1 MTTGNPGTTPSA
13 ASDEGAAGGVSRQD
27 GHERFATLAEAWN
40 DRVRHEPDAPALVY
54 FDTTLTVRRTDDL
67 ANALAAAFADRGVGH
82 GERVGIHLQN
92 IPQYALVQLALW
104 KLGAIALLLNPM
116 YRGRELRELVSDAE
130 PVGIITTDRDVRQ
143 VREDVEGTTVG
154 WVIGTA
160 ESDLQSRNDPRVF
173 KPETASAN
181 LASADPADT
190 PSAHIDLLT
199 LAHEYTGRKPPSVQV
214 HGDDLAFLAYT
225 SGTTGPP
232 KGAMNS
238 HANVR
243 AVTTSFAELA
253 GITPGDVVF
262 ALAPLFHITGAVVIG
277 ALALTERTS
286 LVFTG
291 RFTTDVAVDALR
303 EHGVTYTIGS
313 ITAFNAMMNSE
324 YATAEHFSTIKTL
337 YSGGA
342 PVPPSTVARFQERF
356 GHYIHNAYGMTET
369 SSAVT
374 AVPPGTSAPV
384 DQDSGTLSIGLPLP
398 GVNVEVVD
406 PEGNPLPPGS
416 QGELVVTGP
425 QVIRGYW
432 RKPEESEAALPES
445 RLRTGDSA
453 IVDEQGWVYL
463 VDRIKDQINVS
474 GYKVWPR
481 EVEDAL
487 YEHPAVLEA
496 AVVGIPDE
504 YQGEA
509 VAAYVSLKDGYSAR
523 PDDLIWFTR
532 ERLAP
537 YKRPRSIEIVPNLPK
552 TQTGKIRRRVLR
564 DRHNDALSE

>member
-1 MTTGNPGTTPSA
+1 MTTGNTGNAPSA
-13 ASDEGAAGGVSRQD
+13 AFDEGAAGGASRPREVTEQ
-27 GHERFATLAEAWN
+27 FATLVAAWN

-54 FDTTLTVRRTDDL
+54 FDTTLTVRQADDL
-67 ANALAAAFADRGVGH
+67 ADALAAAFADRGVGH
-82 GERVGIHLQN
+82 GERVGVHLQN
-92 IPQYALVQLALW
+92 IPQYALVLLALW

-143 VREDVEGTTVG
+143 VREDVEGTTVA
-154 WVIGTA
+154 WVLGTA

-173 KPETASAN
+173 KPETAAATEGSAN
-181 LASADPADT
+181 SP
-190 PSAHIDLLT
+190 DLLT
-199 LAHEYTGRKPPSVQV
+199 LAHEYADRKPPTVQV

-253 GITPGDVVF
+253 DIAPGDVVF

-286 LVFTG
+286 LLFTG
-291 RFTTDVAVDALR
+291 RFNTDVAVDALR

-337 YSGGA
+337 FSGGA

-356 GHYIHNAYGMTET
+356 GRYIHNAYGMTET

-384 DQDSGTLSIGLPLP
+384 DPDSGTLSIGLPLP
-398 GVNVEVVD
+398 GVNVAVVD
-406 PEGNPLPPGS
+406 PEGHPVPRGN

-432 RKPEESEAALPES
+432 RKPEESGAALPDGH
-445 RLRTGDSA
+445 LRTGDSA
-453 IVDEQGWVYL
+453 IVDERGWVYL

-481 EVEDAL
+481 EVEDVL

-504 YQGEA
+504 YRGES
-509 VAAYVSLKDGYSAR
+509 VAAYVSLKDGRNTQADELISFAR
-523 PDDLIWFTR
+523 D
-532 ERLAP
+532 RLAP
-537 YKRPRSIEIVPNLPK
+537 YKRPRVVEILTDLPK
-552 TQTGKIRRRVLR
+552 TQTGKIRRRTLR
-564 DRHNDALSE
+564 DRHTDAQTG

>member
-1 MTTGNPGTTPSA
+1 MTTGNTGNAPSA
-13 ASDEGAAGGVSRQD
+13 AFDEGAAGGASRPQEEL
-27 GHERFATLAEAWN
+27 GTLVAAWR

-54 FDTTLTVRRTDDL
+54 FDTTLTVREADDL
-67 ANALAAAFADRGVGH
+67 ATALAAAFADRGVGH

-92 IPQYALVQLALW
+92 IPQYALVLLALW

-116 YRGRELRELVSDAE
+116 YRGRELRELVTDAE

-154 WVIGTA
+154 WVLGTA

-173 KPETASAN
+173 KPETTAAGESSA
-181 LASADPADT
+181 
-190 PSAHIDLLT
+190 DLLT
-199 LAHEYTGRKPPSVQV
+199 LAHEYAGRKPPTIQV

-253 GITPGDVVF
+253 GITPGDVVY

-369 SSAVT
+369 SSEVT
-374 AVPPGTSAPV
+374 AVPPGTNAPV
-384 DQDSGTLSIGLPLP
+384 DPDSGTLSIGLPLP
-398 GVNVEVVD
+398 GVNVEVVA
-406 PEGNPLPPGS
+406 PEGHPLPPGS

-432 RKPEESEAALPES
+432 RRPGESEAALPEGH
-445 RLRTGDSA
+445 LRTGDSA

-463 VDRIKDQINVS
+463 VDLIKDQINVS

-481 EVEDAL
+481 EVEDIL

-504 YQGEA
+504 YQGES
-509 VAAYVSLKDGYSAR
+509 VAAYVSLKDGHSTQPDELISFAR
-523 PDDLIWFTR
+523 D
-532 ERLAP
+532 RLAP
-537 YKRPRSIEIVPNLPK
+537 YKRPRVVEIVTDLPK
-552 TQTGKIRRRVLR
+552 TQTGKIRRRALR
-564 DRHNDALSE
+564 DQHAGGCCTIR

>member
-1 MTTGNPGTTPSA
+1 MTTGNTGNAPSA
-13 ASDEGAAGGVSRQD
+13 AFDEGAAGGISPRPHFD
-27 GHERFATLAEAWN
+27 TLVAAWN
-40 DRVRHEPDAPALVY
+40 DRVTHEPDAPAVVY
-54 FDTTLTVRRTDDL
+54 FDTTLTVRQTDDL
-67 ANALAAAFADRGVGH
+67 ANGLAAALAERGVGH
-82 GERVGIHLQN
+82 GDRVGIHLQN
-92 IPQYALVQLALW
+92 IPQYALVVLALW
-104 KLGAIALLLNPM
+104 KLGATALLLNPM
-116 YRGRELRELVSDAE
+116 YRGRELRTIITDAE
-130 PVGIITTDRDVRQ
+130 PVGIVTTDRDVQ
-143 VREDVEGTTVG
+143 WVREDVADSTVR
-154 WVIGTA
+154 WVLGTA
-160 ESDLQSRNDPRVF
+160 ESELQTRNDRRIF
-173 KPETASAN
+173 DGETA
-181 LASADPADT
+181 PAA
-190 PSAHIDLLT
+190 PGEPDLLG
-199 LAHEYTGRKPPSVQV
+199 LAHRCIGKQPPPVQI
-214 HGDDLAFLAYT
+214 HGEDLAFLAYT

-238 HANVR
+238 HTNVL

-253 GITPGDVVF
+253 GITTGDVVY

-277 ALALTERTS
+277 SLALTERTA

-291 RFTTDVAVDALR
+291 RFHTDVAVDAIR
-303 EHGVTYTIGS
+303 EHGATYTIGS

-324 YATAEHFSTIKTL
+324 YASAEHFRSIKTL

-342 PVPPSTVARFQERF
+342 PVPPSTVERFRERF

-384 DQDSGTLSIGLPLP
+384 DPDSGTLSIGLPLP

-406 PEGNPLPPGS
+406 PDGHPLPPKT
-416 QGELVVTGP
+416 QGELVVSGP

-432 RKPEESEAALPES
+432 RKPEESEAALPEG

-453 IVDEQGWVYL
+453 IVDEEGWVYL

-481 EVEDAL
+481 EVEDVL

-504 YQGEA
+504 YQGES
-509 VAAYVSLKDGYSAR
+509 VAAYVSLKGGHNAQADELISFAR
-523 PDDLIWFTR
+523 D
-532 ERLAP
+532 RLAP
-537 YKRPRSIEIVPNLPK
+537 YKRPRVVEILTDLPK
-552 TQTGKIRRRVLR
+552 TQTGKIRRRALR
-564 DRHNDALSE
+564 DQHTDARTA

>member
-1 MTTGNPGTTPSA
+1 VA
-13 ASDEGAAGGVSRQD
+13 QKYAGQ
-27 GHERFATLAEAWN
+27 
-40 DRVRHEPDAPALVY
+40 
-54 FDTTLTVRRTDDL
+54 
-67 ANALAAAFADRGVGH
+67 
-82 GERVGIHLQN
+82 
-92 IPQYALVQLALW
+92 
-104 KLGAIALLLNPM
+104 
-116 YRGRELRELVSDAE
+116 
-130 PVGIITTDRDVRQ
+130 
-143 VREDVEGTTVG
+143 
-154 WVIGTA
+154 
-160 ESDLQSRNDPRVF
+160 
-173 KPETASAN
+173 
-181 LASADPADT
+181 
-190 PSAHIDLLT
+190 
-199 LAHEYTGRKPPSVQV
+199 KPPSVQV

-337 YSGGA
+337 FSGGA

-384 DQDSGTLSIGLPLP
+384 DPDSGTLSIGLPLP

-406 PEGNPLPPGS
+406 PEGHPLSPGS

-425 QVIRGYW
+425 QVICGYW
-432 RKPEESEAALPES
+432 RKPEESEAALPEAH
-445 RLRTGDSA
+445 LRTGDSA

-481 EVEDAL
+481 EVEDVL

-496 AVVGIPDE
+496 AVVGVPDE
-504 YQGEA
+504 YQGES
-509 VAAYVSLKDGYSAR
+509 VAAYVSLKDGYSVR
-523 PDDLIWFTR
+523 PDDLISFTR
-532 ERLAP
+532 DRLAP
-537 YKRPRSIEIVPNLPK
+537 YKRPKAVEVLADLPK
-552 TQTGKIRRRVLR
+552 TQTGKIRRRALR
-564 DRHNDALSE
+564 DQHTEARTA

>member
-1 MTTGNPGTTPSA
+1 MTTGNPGNAPSA

-27 GHERFATLAEAWN
+27 GHERFATLTEAWN

-67 ANALAAAFADRGVGH
+67 ANALAAAFAERGVGH

-143 VREDVEGTTVG
+143 VREDVEGTAVG

-160 ESDLQSRNDPRVF
+160 ESDLQSRNDPRIF
-173 KPETASAN
+173 DGETA
-181 LASADPADT
+181 PAA
-190 PSAHIDLLT
+190 PSESDLLK
-199 LAHEYTGRKPPSVQV
+199 LAHSYIGKQPPPVQV
-214 HGDDLAFLAYT
+214 HGEDLAFLAYT

-238 HANVR
+238 HTNVL

-253 GITPGDVVF
+253 GITTGDVVY

-277 ALALTERTS
+277 SLALTERTA

-291 RFTTDVAVDALR
+291 RFHTDVALDSIR
-303 EHGVTYTIGS
+303 EHRVTYTIGS
-313 ITAFNAMMNSE
+313 ITAFNAIMNSD
-324 YATAEHFSTIKTL
+324 YASAEHFRSTKTL

-342 PVPPSTVARFQERF
+342 PVPPSTVERFRERF

-374 AVPPGTSAPV
+374 AVPPGVSAPV
-384 DQDSGTLSIGLPLP
+384 DPANGTLSIGRPLA
-398 GVNVEVVD
+398 GVNLEVVD
-406 PEGNPLPPGS
+406 PEGHPLPPGN
-416 QGELVVTGP
+416 QGELVISGP
-425 QVIRGYW
+425 QVVHGYW
-432 RKPEESEAALPES
+432 RKPEESEAALPEG

-453 IVDEQGWVYL
+453 IMDEQKWVYL

-481 EVEDAL
+481 EVEDVL

-504 YQGEA
+504 YRGES
-509 VAAYVSLKDGYSAR
+509 VAAYVSLKGGHDTQADELISFAR
-523 PDDLIWFTR
+523 D
-532 ERLAP
+532 RLAP
-537 YKRPRSIEIVPNLPK
+537 YKCPRVVEILTDLPK

-564 DRHNDALSE
+564 DLHAGTRTRERIV

>member
-1 MTTGNPGTTPSA
+1 MTTGNTGSAPSA
-13 ASDEGAAGGVSRQD
+13 AFDEGAAGGVAARPHFD
-27 GHERFATLAEAWN
+27 TLVAAWN
-40 DRVRHEPDAPALVY
+40 DRVTHEPDAPAVIY
-54 FDTTLTVRRTDDL
+54 FDTTLTVRQTDDL
-67 ANALAAAFADRGVGH
+67 ANALAAALAERGVGH
-82 GERVGIHLQN
+82 GDRVGIHLQN
-92 IPQYALVQLALW
+92 IPQYALVLLALW
-104 KLGAIALLLNPM
+104 KLGATALLLNPM
-116 YRGRELRELVSDAE
+116 YRGRELRTIITDAE
-130 PVGIITTDRDVRQ
+130 PVGVITTDRDVQ
-143 VREDVEGTTVG
+143 KIREDVADSTVR

-160 ESDLQSRNDPRVF
+160 ESELQCRNDRRIF
-173 KPETASAN
+173 DGETA
-181 LASADPADT
+181 PAA
-190 PSAHIDLLT
+190 PGEPDLLG
-199 LAHEYTGRKPPSVQV
+199 LAHRYIGKQFSPVQV
-214 HGDDLAFLAYT
+214 RGEDLAFLAYT

-238 HANVR
+238 HTNVL

-253 GITPGDVVF
+253 GITTGDVVY

-277 ALALTERTS
+277 SLALTERTA

-291 RFTTDVAVDALR
+291 RFHTDVAVDTIR

-324 YATAEHFSTIKTL
+324 YASAKHFRSIKTL

-342 PVPPSTVARFQERF
+342 PVPPSTVERFRERF

-374 AVPPGTSAPV
+374 AVPPGASAPV
-384 DQDSGTLSIGLPLP
+384 DPDSGTLSIGLPLP

-406 PEGNPLPPGS
+406 PEGRALPPGS

-432 RKPEESEAALPES
+432 RKPEESQAALPEG

-453 IVDEQGWVYL
+453 IVDGQGWVYL

-481 EVEDAL
+481 EVEDVL

-496 AVVGIPDE
+496 AVVGVADE
-504 YQGEA
+504 YRGES
-509 VAAYVSLKDGYSAR
+509 VAAYVSLKVGHTTDA
-523 PDDLIWFTR
+523 DELISFAR

-537 YKRPRSIEIVPNLPK
+537 YKRPRTVGILADLPK
-552 TQTGKIRRRVLR
+552 TQTGKIRRRALR
-564 DRHNDALSE
+564 EQQEDVRTTQ

>member
-1 MTTGNPGTTPSA
+1 MSA
-13 ASDEGAAGGVSRQD
+13 GDTRSARTAPPAAFDEGAAGGGSAQLVAPEHRP
-27 GHERFATLAEAWN
+27 RFDTLVEAWN
-40 DRVRHEPDAPALVY
+40 DRVQRDADAPAIVY
-54 FDTTLTVRRTDDL
+54 FDTTLSVRQTDDL
-67 ANALAAAFADRGVGH
+67 ANALAVALAERGVGH

-92 IPQYALVQLALW
+92 IPQYALVLLALW
-104 KLGAIALLLNPM
+104 KLGAVALLLNPM

-130 PVGIITTDRDVRQ
+130 PIGIITTDRDVRQ
-143 VREDVEGTTVG
+143 VQEDIEGTEVR
-154 WVIGTA
+154 WVLGTS
-160 ESDLQSRNDPRVF
+160 ESELQSRHDPRVIEVGAT
-173 KPETASAN
+173 KSIPRDS
-181 LASADPADT
+181 
-190 PSAHIDLLT
+190 DLLC
-199 LAHEYTGRKPPSVQV
+199 LAHRYIGQPPPQVQV
-214 HGDDLAFLAYT
+214 RGEDLAFLAYT

-243 AVTTSFAELA
+243 AVTSSFAELA
-253 GITPGDVVF
+253 GIMPGDVVF

-291 RFTTDVAVDALR
+291 RFNTDVAVSALR

-337 YSGGA
+337 FSGGA
-342 PVPPSTVARFQERF
+342 PVPPSTVARFRERF

-384 DQDSGTLSIGLPLP
+384 DPNSGTLSIGLPLP

-406 PEGNPLPPGS
+406 PEGHPLPPGN

-432 RKPEESEAALPES
+432 RKPEESEAALPEG

-481 EVEDAL
+481 EVEDVL

-504 YQGEA
+504 YQGES
-509 VAAYVSLKDGYSAR
+509 VAAYVSLKDGHSAR
-523 PDDLIWFTR
+523 PDDLISFTR
-532 ERLAP
+532 DRLAP
-537 YKRPRSIEIVPNLPK
+537 YKRPRTVEVVADLPK

-564 DRHNDALSE
+564 DQHTEARTA

>member
-1 MTTGNPGTTPSA
+1 MTTGNTGTTPSA
-13 ASDEGAAGGVSRQD
+13 AFDEGAAGGVSPRPHFD
-27 GHERFATLAEAWN
+27 TLVAAWN
-40 DRVRHEPDAPALVY
+40 DRVSHEPDAPAVIY
-54 FDTTLTVRRTDDL
+54 FDTTLTVRQADGL
-67 ANALAAAFADRGVGH
+67 ANGLAAALAERGVGH
-82 GERVGIHLQN
+82 GDRVGIHLQN
-92 IPQYALVQLALW
+92 IPQYALVLLALW
-104 KLGAIALLLNPM
+104 KLGATALLLNPM
-116 YRGRELRELVSDAE
+116 YRGRELRTIITDAE
-130 PVGIITTDRDVRQ
+130 PVGIVTTDRDVQ
-143 VREDVEGTTVG
+143 WVREDVADSTVR
-154 WVIGTA
+154 WVLGTA
-160 ESDLQSRNDPRVF
+160 ESELQTRNDRRIF
-173 KPETASAN
+173 AGQTA
-181 LASADPADT
+181 PAA
-190 PSAHIDLLT
+190 PGEPDLLG
-199 LAHEYTGRKPPSVQV
+199 LAHRYIGKQPREVQV
-214 HGDDLAFLAYT
+214 CGGDLAFLAYT

-238 HANVR
+238 HTNVL

-253 GITPGDVVF
+253 GISTGDVVY

-277 ALALTERTS
+277 SLALTERTA

-291 RFTTDVAVDALR
+291 RFHTDVAVDAIR

-324 YATAEHFSTIKTL
+324 YAASERFTSIKTL

-342 PVPPSTVARFQERF
+342 PVPPSTVERFRERF

-374 AVPPGTSAPV
+374 AVPPGASAPV
-384 DQDSGTLSIGLPLP
+384 DPDSGTLSIGLPLP

-406 PEGNPLPPGS
+406 PDGHPLPPKT
-416 QGELVVTGP
+416 QGELVVSGP

-432 RKPEESEAALPES
+432 GKPEESEAALPEG

-453 IVDEQGWVYL
+453 IVDEEGWVYL

-481 EVEDAL
+481 EVEDVL

-504 YQGEA
+504 YQGES
-509 VAAYVSLKDGYSAR
+509 VAAYVSLKGGHDAQADELITFAR
-523 PDDLIWFTR
+523 D
-532 ERLAP
+532 RLAP
-537 YKRPRSIEIVPNLPK
+537 YKRPRVVEILTDLPK
-552 TQTGKIRRRVLR
+552 TQTGKIRRRALR
-564 DRHNDALSE
+564 EQHSQAWAEQ

>member
-1 MTTGNPGTTPSA
+1 MTTGNTGTTPSA
-13 ASDEGAAGGVSRQD
+13 AFDEGAAGGVAPHFD
-27 GHERFATLAEAWN
+27 TLVAAWN
-40 DRVRHEPDAPALVY
+40 DRVTHEPDAPAVIY
-54 FDTTLTVRRTDDL
+54 FDTTLTVRQTDDL
-67 ANALAAAFADRGVGH
+67 ATALAAAFAERGVGH
-82 GERVGIHLQN
+82 GDRVGIHLQN
-92 IPQYALVQLALW
+92 IPQYALVLLALW
-104 KLGAIALLLNPM
+104 KLGATALLLNPM
-116 YRGRELRELVSDAE
+116 YRGRELRVLINDAE
-130 PVGIITTDRDVRQ
+130 PVGVITTDRDVPQ
-143 VREDVEGTTVG
+143 VREDVADSTVR
-154 WVIGTA
+154 WVLGTA
-160 ESDLQSRNDPRVF
+160 ESELQCRNDRRIVNG
-173 KPETASAN
+173 ETA
-181 LASADPADT
+181 PAT
-190 PSAHIDLLT
+190 PAEPDLLG
-199 LAHEYTGRKPPSVQV
+199 LAHRYLGKKPPQTQV
-214 HGDDLAFLAYT
+214 HGEDLAFLAYT

-238 HANVR
+238 HTNVL

-253 GITPGDVVF
+253 GITTGDVVY

-277 ALALTERTS
+277 SLALTERTA

-291 RFTTDVAVDALR
+291 RFHTDVAVDAIR

-313 ITAFNAMMNSE
+313 ITAFNAMMNSK
-324 YATAEHFSTIKTL
+324 YASAEHFRSVKTL

-342 PVPPSTVARFQERF
+342 PVPPSTVERFRERF

-374 AVPPGTSAPV
+374 AVPPGMSAPV
-384 DQDSGTLSIGLPLP
+384 DPDSGTLSIGLPLP

-406 PEGNPLPPGS
+406 PEGHRLPPGS

-432 RKPEESEAALPES
+432 RKPEESEAALPEG

-481 EVEDAL
+481 EVEDVL

-496 AVVGIPDE
+496 AVVGIPDV
-504 YQGEA
+504 YRGES
-509 VAAYVSLKDGYSAR
+509 VAAYVSLKGGHSAEAH
-523 PDDLIWFTR
+523 DLISFAR
-532 ERLAP
+532 DRLAP
-537 YKRPRSIEIVPNLPK
+537 YKRPRIVEIVAELPK
-552 TQTGKIRRRVLR
+552 TQTGKIRRRALR
-564 DRHNDALSE
+564 DQHSEARTAQ

>member
-1 MTTGNPGTTPSA
+1 
-13 ASDEGAAGGVSRQD
+13 
-27 GHERFATLAEAWN
+27 
-40 DRVRHEPDAPALVY
+40 
-54 FDTTLTVRRTDDL
+54 
-67 ANALAAAFADRGVGH
+67 
-82 GERVGIHLQN
+82 
-92 IPQYALVQLALW
+92 
-104 KLGAIALLLNPM
+104 
-116 YRGRELRELVSDAE
+116 
-130 PVGIITTDRDVRQ
+130 
-143 VREDVEGTTVG
+143 
-154 WVIGTA
+154 
-160 ESDLQSRNDPRVF
+160 
-173 KPETASAN
+173 
-181 LASADPADT
+181 
-190 PSAHIDLLT
+190 
-199 LAHEYTGRKPPSVQV
+199 
-214 HGDDLAFLAYT
+214 
-225 SGTTGPP
+225 
-232 KGAMNS
+232 MNS

-253 GITPGDVVF
+253 GITPGDVVY

-291 RFTTDVAVDALR
+291 RFTTDVAVDALH

-342 PVPPSTVARFQERF
+342 PVPPSTVARFQNRF

-369 SSAVT
+369 FSAVT

-384 DQDSGTLSIGLPLP
+384 DPDSGTLSIGLPLP
-398 GVNVEVVD
+398 GVNVKVVD
-406 PEGNPLPPGS
+406 LEGNALPPGS

-425 QVIRGYW
+425 PVVRGYW
-432 RKPEESEAALPES
+432 RKPEESKDALPGGH
-445 RLRTGDSA
+445 LRTGDSA

-481 EVEDAL
+481 EVEDVL

-496 AVVGIPDE
+496 AVVGLPDE
-504 YQGEA
+504 YQGES
-509 VAAYVSLKDGYSAR
+509 VAAYVSLKDGYNTR
-523 PDDLIWFTR
+523 PDDLLSFTR
-532 ERLAP
+532 DRLAP
-537 YKRPRSIEIVPNLPK
+537 YKRPRTVEVVADLPK

-564 DRHNDALSE
+564 DQNTEARTE

>member
-1 MTTGNPGTTPSA
+1 MTTGNTGSAPSA
-13 ASDEGAAGGVSRQD
+13 AFDEGAAGGVSRPREVTEQ
-27 GHERFATLAEAWN
+27 FSTLVAAWN
-40 DRVRHEPDAPALVY
+40 DRVQHEPDAPALVY
-54 FDTTLTVRRTDDL
+54 FDTTLNVRQADDL
-67 ANALAAAFADRGVGH
+67 ATALAAAFADRGVGH

-92 IPQYALVQLALW
+92 IPQYALVLLALW

-116 YRGRELRELVSDAE
+116 YRGRELRELVTDAE
-130 PVGIITTDRDVRQ
+130 PVGIITTDRDVQQ

-154 WVIGTA
+154 WVLGTA

-173 KPETASAN
+173 KPETAPVGEKSA
-181 LASADPADT
+181 
-190 PSAHIDLLT
+190 DLLT
-199 LAHEYTGRKPPSVQV
+199 LAHEYTGRKPPTIQV

-253 GITPGDVVF
+253 GITPGDVVY

-384 DQDSGTLSIGLPLP
+384 DPDSGTLSIGLPLP
-398 GVNVEVVD
+398 GVQVEVVN
-406 PEGNPLPPGS
+406 PEGHPLAPSS

-432 RKPEESEAALPES
+432 RKLDESEAALPEG

-481 EVEDAL
+481 EVEDVL

-496 AVVGIPDE
+496 AVVGVPDE
-504 YQGEA
+504 YQGES
-509 VAAYVSLKDGYSAR
+509 VVAYVSLKEGHSAHAHE
-523 PDDLIWFTR
+523 LTSFTR
-532 ERLAP
+532 NRLAP
-537 YKRPRSIEIVPNLPK
+537 YKRPRTVKVLADLPK
-552 TQTGKIRRRVLR
+552 TQTGKIRRGALR
-564 DRHNDALSE
+564 DQYT

>member
-1 MTTGNPGTTPSA
+1 MTTGNTGNAPSA
-13 ASDEGAAGGVSRQD
+13 AFDEGAAGGASRPQEEL
-27 GHERFATLAEAWN
+27 GTLVAAWH

-54 FDTTLTVRRTDDL
+54 FDTTLTVREADDL
-67 ANALAAAFADRGVGH
+67 ATALAAAFADRGVGH

-92 IPQYALVQLALW
+92 IPHYALVLLALW

-116 YRGRELRELVSDAE
+116 YRGRELRELVTDAE
-130 PVGIITTDRDVRQ
+130 PVGIITTDRDMRQ

-154 WVIGTA
+154 WVLGTA

-173 KPETASAN
+173 NPETTPAGEKSA
-181 LASADPADT
+181 
-190 PSAHIDLLT
+190 DLLT
-199 LAHEYTGRKPPSVQV
+199 LAHEYTGRKPPTIQV

-253 GITPGDVVF
+253 GITPGDVVY

-374 AVPPGTSAPV
+374 AVPPGTNAPV
-384 DQDSGTLSIGLPLP
+384 DPDSGTLSIGLPLP
-398 GVNVEVVD
+398 GVNVEVVAPD
-406 PEGNPLPPGS
+406 GRPLPPSS

-432 RKPEESEAALPES
+432 RRPGESEAALPEGH
-445 RLRTGDSA
+445 LRTGDSA

-481 EVEDAL
+481 EVEDIL

-504 YQGEA
+504 YQGES
-509 VAAYVSLKDGYSAR
+509 VAAYVSLKDGHSTQPDELISFAR
-523 PDDLIWFTR
+523 D
-532 ERLAP
+532 RLAP
-537 YKRPRSIEIVPNLPK
+537 YKRPRVVEIVTDLPK
-552 TQTGKIRRRVLR
+552 TQTGKIRRRALR
-564 DRHNDALSE
+564 DQHADTQTA